1 MPRKPLLALDSALS
15 HATADKRVDIL
26 RLVAR
31 SGSISQAG
39 REAGVSYKAA
49 WQAIDTLTNL
59 AGVPLVESAVGGAG
73 GGGARITPAGLQ
85 LLAAA
90 DELAQA
96 RGQVLARLQ
105 EGGAQKALAPLSI
118 RTSMRN
124 QLPCQVQ
131 ALDGQG
137 QIVRVRL
144 ALADGSVLASRITRE
159 SAELLGLQEGLAVYA
174 LCKATAVSV
183 RRAADAPAKRQANQL
198 PGRAGRVS
206 RGESGDEVAATLDA
220 GLQLVGFA
228 PAASGL
234 RSGSRVVVAVEE
246 SAVVIALAG

>member
-1 MPRKPLLALDSALS
+1 MPRQPLLALNSALS

-26 RLVAR
+26 RLVAKT
-31 SGSISQAG
+31 GSISQAA
-39 REAGVSYKAA
+39 RDAGVSYKAA

-73 GGGARITPAGLQ
+73 GGGARITEAGLQ

-105 EGGAQKALAPLSI
+105 AGGATDAVAPLSI

-124 QLPCQVQ
+124 QLPCRVA
-131 ALDGQG
+131 ALEDKG

-144 ALADGSVLASRITRE
+144 ALSDGSPLASRITRE
-159 SAELLGLQEGLAVYA
+159 SAELLGLQEGLPVYA
-174 LCKATAVSV
+174 LCKATAVTV
-183 RRAADAPAKRQANQL
+183 RRAGERSASGNLL
-198 PGRAGRVS
+198 PGRAARVS
-206 RGESGDEVAATLDA
+206 RGESGDEVAATLEA

-228 PAASGL
+228 PASSGL
-234 RSGSRVVVAVEE
+234 RAGSRVVMAMDE

>member
-1 MPRKPLLALDSALS
+1 MPRKPSLALNSALS

-59 AGVPLVESAVGGAG
+59 AGVALVESAVGGAG
-73 GGGARITPAGLQ
+73 GGGARITQAGLQ

-105 EGGAQKALAPLSI
+105 QGGAQKALAPLSI

-131 ALDGQG
+131 ALEGQG

-144 ALADGSVLASRITRE
+144 KLADGSVLASRITRE
-159 SAELLGLQEGLAVYA
+159 SAELLGLEEGLAVYA

-183 RRAADAPAKRQANQL
+183 RRPADAPAKEQANRL

-234 RSGSRVVVAVEE
+234 RAGSRVVMAVEE

>member
-1 MPRKPLLALDSALS
+1 MPRQPALALNTALS
-15 HATADKRVDIL
+15 HATADKRIDIL

-39 REAGVSYKAA
+39 RDAGVSYKAA

-73 GGGARITPAGLQ
+73 GGGARITPAGEQ

-96 RGQVLARLQ
+96 RARVLARLQ
-105 EGGAQKALAPLSI
+105 AGAAGPALAPLSI

-124 QLPCQVQ
+124 QLPCRV
-131 ALDGQG
+131 AGLDENGPL
-137 QIVRVRL
+137 VRVRL
-144 ALADGSVLASRITRE
+144 SLPGGSPLASRITRE
-159 SAELLGLQEGLAVYA
+159 SAQLLGLREGLDVYA
-174 LCKATAVSV
+174 LCKATAVKV
-183 RRAADAPAKRQANQL
+183 RKGASAAAGNRLA
-198 PGRAGRVS
+198 GRAVRVS
-206 RGESGDEVAATLDA
+206 RGESGDEVAAALDA

-228 PAASGL
+228 PAGSGL
-234 RSGSRVVVAVEE
+234 RSGSRVTMAMDEA
-246 SAVVIALAG
+246 AVVIALPG